1 MQDNRLENSKNMVKI
16 AVAALEDKKGEDI
29 RVIDIS
35 EVTSI
40 GDYFVIATGTNSS
53 QVQAL
58 VDNVQEQL
66 YKAGYSTD
74 KIEGYRSGSWVLLD
88 YNDIIIHVFS
98 KEDRVFYNLER
109 IWRDGKDIEITE
121 L

>member
-1 MQDNRLENSKNMVKI
+1 MEDKSLEISKEMVKI

-29 RVIDIS
+29 RVIDINNVS
-35 EVTSI
+35 SI

-66 YKAGYSTD
+66 FKAGYSTD
-74 KIEGYRSGSWVLLD
+74 KIEGYRTGSWVLLD

-98 KEDRVFYNLER
+98 KEDRIFYNLER
-109 IWRDGKDIEITE
+109 IWRDGKDVDITE